1 MSLSAVSGLGSI
13 PISKSAGGY
22 GHSLI
27 INASGELYGWG
38 LNDNYQVGDGT
49 NITRVLPVQIG
60 SDNNWTAV
68 SCGDYHSMAL
78 NSDGEVYSW
87 GRNTDGQCGISGVT
101 TITEPSGITFP
112 ESIVIN
118 KISAS
123 SSYSLFADTNN
134 LAKVYGCGSNSY
146 KQIDNTESSVL
157 TPTHISDF
165 DNATVISAGPT
176 LASVAKSN
184 LLVVRGTYD
193 FTSANFNGTTF
204 YNPTSQNSSSTVLN
218 SDGVLTYTDLAIG
231 TDFLLALKEDGSLW
245 GYTFKDSNTAPNE
258 DTSIGTHGLF
268 YYTSYPTHNRLVE
281 INNSQAWTKLE
292 CGSDHVLLIDSV
304 GKLYSWGGNSYSQL
318 GRSTGSSSYDTNIVQ
333 ISGYD
338 GVWVNVGCGNYHSLM
353 IFNDE

>member
-22 GHSLI
+22 GHSLV
-27 INASGELYGWG
+27 INASGELYAWG

-49 NITRVLPVQIG
+49 NVTRVLPVQIG
-60 SDNNWTAV
+60 SGNNWIEVA
-68 SCGDYHSMAL
+68 CGDYHSLAL
-78 NSDGEVYSW
+78 NSDGEVYAW
-87 GRNTDGQCGISGVT
+87 GRNIDGQCGISGVAS
-101 TITEPSGITFP
+101 ISSPSGVTIPDST
-112 ESIVIN
+112 VIN

-134 LAKVYGCGSNSY
+134 TGKVYGCGSNTY
-146 KQIDNTESSVL
+146 KQLDSTGSQIDS
-157 TPTHISDF
+157 PTHISDF
-165 DNATVISAGPT
+165 DNATLVSAGPT
-176 LASVAKSN
+176 LAAVAKSN
-184 LLVVRGTYD
+184 SLVVRGTYD
-193 FTSANFNGTTF
+193 FTPENFNGTTY
-204 YNPTSQNSSSTVLN
+204 YNPTSQNASSTVLN
-218 SDGVLTYTDLAIG
+218 SDGVSNYTDLAIG
-231 TDFLLALKEDGSLW
+231 TEFLLAIKENGSLW

-281 INNSQAWTKLE
+281 IDDSEAWTKLE
-292 CGSDHVLLIDSV
+292 CGSDHVLLVDSV

-318 GRSTGSSSYDTNIVQ
+318 GRTTSSSYDTNIVQ